1 MTKRPDF
8 PIARLARPALLGLL
22 LAGTSMAAAAASAP
36 APFKA
41 VYQVQRDGQT
51 IGQATITLTAQ
62 GGGQYAYRN
71 QTQGTAGLA
80 ALLGASSSETTR
92 FRWHGDAPE
101 TVSYDYAMD
110 AAIKQKRRHMAVDW
124 TAGKV
129 TVDEGKGPITYA
141 STAGMVDRNTLPLA
155 LGLALRDGAK
165 KVALPVGVKQQVER
179 QQYTVAGTEAVKVPA
194 GRFEAE
200 RVSRTDADKS
210 FDAWYVPAKFPL
222 PVKLAQSEGGD
233 LTLLLVSFQSP

>member
-1 MTKRPDF
+1 MQLSLRFDF
-8 PIARLARPALLGLL
+8 RNPSF
-22 LAGTSMAAAAASAP
+22 AGTSMAAAAASAP

-155 LGLALRDGAK
+155 LGLLANPLYQPLFEGLILLAAVCLGALWVIR
-165 KVALPVGVKQQVER
+165 VKNRLQIFR
-179 QQYTVAGTEAVKVPA
+179 
-194 GRFEAE
+194 
-200 RVSRTDADKS
+200 
-210 FDAWYVPAKFPL
+210 
-222 PVKLAQSEGGD
+222 
-233 LTLLLVSFQSP
+233 